1 MALSTRRQFVHQ
13 TAFAAAALY
22 GRPIKVLAEAR
33 RIFEAREQNAAL
45 LGAAAIRKLVSQI
58 SGHVITP
65 ETPDY
70 ESARLVFNRIR
81 SASGGDRSFCRAP
94 DVARALEFA
103 QNQNLPLAVR
113 GGGHSRAGFSVC
125 DGGVV
130 IDLSGMNRVQVE
142 AGKRAARAEAGA
154 LVRELDHAT
163 QRFGRATTSITCE
176 TARDTALINSYLAS
190 ASMKIN
196 SELFCTGSVTLS
208 PFPISSRAVTF
219 RSALLRS

>member
-81 SASGGDRSFCRAP
+81 SASGVIVRFAVRQTSRG
-94 DVARALEFA
+94 LEFA